1 MGQKPEADVITLT
14 LPARVEYV
22 SIARLTVSGIANR
35 MGFAYEDIEDI
46 KLAVAE
52 ACTNAVEHAYDS
64 PQGNDQ
70 LRVSCWLLPDRLV
83 VEVQDKGKG
92 LALEKGRETLAP
104 IRPDVDI
111 DEVKEGGLGLYL
123 IHSVMDEV
131 QVSSYDGV
139 AVTMTKYL
147 RRDEVSYDDRAISET
162 EA

>member
-1 MGQKPEADVITLT
+1 MGQRPEADVITLT
-14 LPARVEYV
+14 LPARAEYV

-35 MGFAYEDIEDI
+35 MGFPYEDIEDI

-52 ACTNAVEHAYDS
+52 ACTNVVEHAYDC

-70 LRVSCWLLPDRLV
+70 LRLSCWLLADRLV
-83 VEVQDKGKG
+83 VEVRDKGKG
-92 LALEKGRETLAP
+92 LPLEDRQEAPAP

-131 QVSSYDGV
+131 QVSSNDGV

-147 RRDEVSYDDRAISET
+147 QRDEVSCDDRAVSK
-162 EA
+162 A